1 MILIYILLY
10 ICMIIL
16 MQIYKGGKQ
25 DEGKMGNLQ

>member
-1 MILIYILLY
+1 MIHNYILLY
-10 ICMIIL
+10 ICMIIP